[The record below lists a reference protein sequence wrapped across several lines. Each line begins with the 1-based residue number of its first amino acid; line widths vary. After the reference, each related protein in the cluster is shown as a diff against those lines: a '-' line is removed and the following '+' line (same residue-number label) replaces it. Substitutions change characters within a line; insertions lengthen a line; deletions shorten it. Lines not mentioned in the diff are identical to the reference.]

1 MFWRRIRRI
10 LNLSKHFGVG
20 NALSGVSQ
28 HQLAPEMP
36 YPGPSE
42 RICPRRR
49 VFPASP
55 GRRGHENGD
64 SGTFRVREC
73 PLHAVSRPG
82 VFSGSR
88 LPRSPYGFIHTAL
101 RVQEADFLL
110 NFAAHLESS

>member
-1 MFWRRIRRI
+1 
-10 LNLSKHFGVG
+10 
-20 NALSGVSQ
+20 
-28 HQLAPEMP
+28 MP
-36 YPGPSE
+36 
-42 RICPRRR
+42 
-49 VFPASP
+49 FPASRNISWLRKCRIP
-55 GRRGHENGD
+55 DHPSAFAPVDVCFRLLPDVGDTEADD
-64 SGTFRVREC
+64 SGPFRVREC